1 MGSRVEVVDSDH
13 RRTEPLICRT
23 SGQCLNELEFQ
34 GVIGPGE
41 GGEGKIAKRLLLV
54 LLLRML
60 LLLTGWRTP
69 LPLRML
75 LPAKSS
81 LKRSLVEVLVTDW
94 LRSEADETTTTT
106 TATTNICETGQ
117 DRAVDESKGKKG

>member
-13 RRTEPLICRT
+13 RRTEPLICRA

-34 GVIGPGE
+34 GVIGPG
-41 GGEGKIAKRLLLV
+41 
-54 LLLRML
+54 ML

-117 DRAVDESKGKKG
+117 DRAVDESEGKKG